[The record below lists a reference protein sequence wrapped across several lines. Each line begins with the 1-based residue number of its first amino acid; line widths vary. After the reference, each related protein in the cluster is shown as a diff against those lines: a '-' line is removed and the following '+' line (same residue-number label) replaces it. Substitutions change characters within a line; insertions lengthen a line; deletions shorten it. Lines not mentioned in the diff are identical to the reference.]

1 MYTILLAAF
10 IGISLCAGLG
20 STGSSSW
27 GWAVFWGMLAF
38 VATFAGLGLYFQSRI
53 KVIGMTLQEVM
64 KSGQAKIQAMVNGWQ
79 MRPPGS
85 VKQAQDSIQREQAK
99 SADAAL
105 AVAAKL
111 DRYNRWVPMMERQS
125 AAIRLQLYWAKRDFR
140 QVDALLPKALMLDPM
155 IVCMKIARMYVKGE
169 KEGMEKLFTRTTAR
183 LRYGQ
188 GALLYALYSWI
199 LVKQGEI
206 DAAHKILVHACEKME
221 NATLKANRD
230 NLANNRIAHFSNA
243 GFGDEW
249 YALLLEEPKVRM
261 QRQQPRFGRPF

>member
-10 IGISLCAGLG
+10 AGISLGAGLG
-20 STGSSSW
+20 ATGLSSR
-27 GWAVFWGMLAF
+27 GWAVFWGILAF
-38 VATFAGLGLYFQSRI
+38 IATFAGIGLYFQRRV
-53 KVIGMTLQEVM
+53 KDVGMKMQEIM

-85 VKQAQDSIQREQAK
+85 LKQAQEAIQREQARF
-99 SADAAL
+99 ADEAL
-105 AVAAKL
+105 TVAAGL
-111 DRYNRWVPMMERQS
+111 DRYNRWIPMMARQT
-125 AAIRLQLYWAKRDFR
+125 AAVRLQLYWSKRDFK

-155 IVCMKIARMYVKGE
+155 IVCMKIARMHMKGE
-169 KEGMEKLFTRTTAR
+169 KDGMEKLFNRTASR

-188 GALLYALYSWI
+188 GALLYALYSWV
-199 LVKQGEI
+199 LVKRGEI
-206 DAAHKILVHACEKME
+206 DAAHKVLVHACEKME

-230 NLANNRIAHFSNA
+230 NLANNRIAHFNNA

>member
-1 MYTILLAAF
+1 MYTIFIAAF
-10 IGISLCAGLG
+10 CGISLCAGLG
-20 STGSSSW
+20 LTGSSNW
-27 GWAVFWGMLAF
+27 GWAVFWGIFAF
-38 VATFAGLGLYFQSRI
+38 LATFFGLGLCFQSRI
-53 KVIGMTLQEVM
+53 KAIGMAMQEVM

-85 VKQAQDSIQREQAK
+85 MKQAQEALQREQAK
-99 SADAAL
+99 SADEAL
-105 AVAAKL
+105 AVAAQL
-111 DRYNRWVPMMERQS
+111 DRYNRWVPMMVRQS
-125 AAIRLQLYWAKRDFR
+125 AAIRLQLYWAKRDFK
-140 QVDALLPKALMLDPM
+140 QVDALLPRALMMDPM
-155 IVCMKIARMYVKGE
+155 IVCMKLARMHMKGE
-169 KEGMEKLFTRTTAR
+169 KEGMEKLFSKTAAR

-199 LVKQGEI
+199 LVKRGEI
-206 DAAHKILVHACEKME
+206 DAAHKVLVRACEKME

-230 NLANNRIAHFSNA
+230 NLANNRIAHFNNA